1 MEILCKF
8 NFCVMRFII
17 VIVLFLL
24 GIYGCTTDEKMPS
37 QGVILL
43 KHKVNSLDNIS
54 DYIEGGYNGI
64 EFDLHISDAS
74 LLVFYDDLGKA
85 NSFIDYINYIKKHP
99 KDYFWIDLKE
109 YTLKGLLEFC
119 RKIPP
124 LPNVFIE
131 TNVDEVVDFLTGK
144 GYNVIYTIRHVGH
157 WYESNILLLKDEIS
171 GVIEN
176 DPITGLASNHVMYFR
191 MKDTYPLFPK
201 YVWYTSSEGE
211 VDMDIPEQIL
221 TDPSVV
227 VLLLDFDD
235 VHELRLYEERVNK

>member
-119 RKIPP
+119 REIPP

-211 VDMDIPEQIL
+211 VGYGYTRTNINRPIC
-221 TDPSVV
+221 SGVAV
-227 VLLLDFDD
+227 RF
-235 VHELRLYEERVNK
+235 